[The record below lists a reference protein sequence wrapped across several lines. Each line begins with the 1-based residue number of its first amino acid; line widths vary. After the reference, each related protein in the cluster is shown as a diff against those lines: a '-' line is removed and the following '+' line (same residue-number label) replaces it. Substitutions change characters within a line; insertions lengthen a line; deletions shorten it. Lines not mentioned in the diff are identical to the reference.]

1 MPKSTPTIREKELMA
16 QIAEFEEAPTYEEGV
31 TAGFNEAIY
40 EVKRGEIDPQTY
52 KLR

>member
-1 MPKSTPTIREKELMA
+1 MPKPTPNPTLEHSTELEAAYEK
-16 QIAEFEEAPTYEEGV
+16 GV

>member
-1 MPKSTPTIREKELMA
+1 MPKQKEL
-16 QIAEFEEAPTYEEGV
+16 EAAYEKGV

-52 KLR
+52 QIANLRAKSPL